1 MSEKVE
7 NTEAGQRKFEPVIGL
22 EIHAQ
27 LKTNT
32 KLFCSCP
39 IQFGAPPNTLVCP
52 VCLGLPGALP
62 VLNKKAVEFAVK
74 VAIALNMKVNN
85 VSFFARKN
93 YFYPD
98 LPKGYQIT
106 QYKVPLAEDGYLEI
120 ISDGGKKRIGIE
132 RLVLEEDAGKMI
144 HDAVGINEK
153 SLIDFNRSGVPLVE
167 IVTKPD
173 ISSPEEAS
181 EFFALLRNILIYL
194 GVNDGN
200 MEEGN
205 LRCDANIS
213 LKELGKNVLGTRTEI
228 KNLNSFKFLKS
239 ALKYEIERQKKKIL
253 EGERISLETRT
264 FNPSTGETVLMRSKE
279 EAHDYR
285 YFPEPD
291 LPPLYISEEFVE
303 KIKSEIPELPNAK
316 IERYIKEFG
325 LGIDQAK
332 TLVQT
337 KELAD
342 YFEEVAKRTSMPKK
356 SANWILGD
364 VMKYLN
370 EKNID
375 IKSYP
380 VSPSSLSELI
390 IEVEMGR
397 IPRNI
402 GRDYLQIMAEK
413 RKELKEIVTEEG
425 KRILDENSLK
435 SLIYD
440 VIKENQKPLE
450 DWIKGKTQVFGF
462 FMGEVMKRSKGMVDA
477 NIVKKLVKEILDEL
491 SNSRRD

>member
-1 MSEKVE
+1 MSERIE
-7 NTEAGQRKFEPVIGL
+7 NGDSPLKIFEPVIGL

-32 KLFCSCP
+32 KLFCGCH

-74 VAIALNMKVNN
+74 VAIALNMKINN

-106 QYKVPLAEDGYLEI
+106 QYKTPIAENGYLDI
-120 ISDGGKKRIGIE
+120 IIEGRKKRIGIE
-132 RLVLEEDAGKMI
+132 RLTLEEDAGKMI
-144 HDAVGINEK
+144 HDAPGVNEK

-167 IVTKPD
+167 IVTRPH
-173 ISSPEEAS
+173 ISFPEEAS
-181 EFFALLRNILIYL
+181 EFFSLLRSILIYL

-205 LRCDANIS
+205 LRCDANVS
-213 LKELGKNVLGTRTEI
+213 VKELGRSEFGTRTEI
-228 KNLNSFKFLKS
+228 KNLNSFKFLKL
-239 ALKYEIERQKKKIL
+239 ALKYEIERHKKKIL
-253 EGERISLETRT
+253 EGERITLETRT
-264 FNPSTGETVLMRSKE
+264 FNPATGETVVMRSKE
-279 EAHDYR
+279 EAYDYR

-291 LPPLYISEEFVE
+291 LPPLFISDEFIE
-303 KIKSEIPELPNAK
+303 KIKEGIPELPNAK
-316 IERYIKEFG
+316 IERYITDFG
-325 LGIDQAK
+325 LEEDQAK
-332 TLVQT
+332 TLAQS

-342 YFEEVAKRTSMPKK
+342 YFEEVTKRTSMPKK

-364 VMKYLN
+364 VMRYIN

-375 IKSYP
+375 INSYP
-380 VSPSSLSELI
+380 VSPPSLSELI
-390 IEVEMGR
+390 LEVENGK

-402 GRDYLQIMAEK
+402 GRDYLQIMAKE
-413 RKELKEIVTEEG
+413 RKEIKEILAKKGEE
-425 KRILDENSLK
+425 LMDEESLK
-435 SLIYD
+435 AMIKD
-440 VIKENQKPLE
+440 VIRTNQKPLE
-450 DWIKGKTQVFGF
+450 EWLKGKTQVFGF
-462 FMGEVMKRSKGMVDA
+462 FMGEVMKRGRGKADA
-477 NIVKKLVKEILDEL
+477 SVVKKLVKEILDEF
-491 SNSRRD
+491 SSSRRD

>member
-1 MSEKVE
+1 MSERIE
-7 NTEAGQRKFEPVIGL
+7 NSESALKKFEPVIGL

-32 KLFCSCP
+32 KLFCGCP

-74 VAIALNMKVNN
+74 VAIALNMKINN

-106 QYKVPLAEDGYLEI
+106 QYKTPIAEDGYLEI
-120 ISDGGKKRIGIE
+120 IVEGRKKRIGIE
-132 RLVLEEDAGKMI
+132 RLTLEEDAGKMI
-144 HDAVGINEK
+144 HDAPGLSEK

-181 EFFALLRNILIYL
+181 EFFSLLRNTLIYL

-213 LKELGKNVLGTRTEI
+213 VKELGKNEFGTRTEI
-228 KNLNSFKFLKS
+228 KNINSFKFLKL
-239 ALKYEIERQKKKIL
+239 ALKYEIERHKRKIL
-253 EGERISLETRT
+253 DGERILLETRT
-264 FNPSTGETVLMRSKE
+264 FNPATGETVVMRSKE

-291 LPPLYISEEFVE
+291 LPPLFISDEFIE
-303 KIKSEIPELPNAK
+303 KIKEEIPELPNSK
-316 IERYIKEFG
+316 IERYMADFE
-325 LGIDQAK
+325 LGEDQAK
-332 TLVQT
+332 ALVQSR
-337 KELAD
+337 ELAD
-342 YFEEVAKRTSMPKK
+342 YFEEVVRKTSIPKK

-364 VMKYLN
+364 VMKYIN
-370 EKNID
+370 ENNID
-375 IKSYP
+375 ISSYP
-380 VSPSSLSELI
+380 VSPLSLSELI
-390 IEVEMGR
+390 LEVEKGK

-402 GRDYLQIMAEK
+402 GRDYLQIMA
-413 RKELKEIVTEEG
+413 KEGKGLKEVIAERGEG
-425 KRILDENSLK
+425 ILDESSLRA
-435 SLIYD
+435 LIEE
-440 VIKENQKPLE
+440 VVKENQKPLE
-450 DWIKGKTQVFGF
+450 DWLKGKTQVFGF
-462 FMGEVMKRSKGMVDA
+462 FMGEVMKRSKGKADA
-477 NIVKKLVKEILDEL
+477 NIVKKLVKEILDEF

>member
-1 MSEKVE
+1 MSERIESESGLK
-7 NTEAGQRKFEPVIGL
+7 KFEPVIGL

-62 VLNKKAVEFAVK
+62 VLNKRAVEFAVK
-74 VAIALNMKVNN
+74 VAIALNMKINKI
-85 VSFFARKN
+85 SYFARKN

-106 QYKVPLAEDGYLEI
+106 QYKTPLAENGYLEI
-120 ISDGGKKRIGIE
+120 FLDGRKKRIGIE
-132 RLVLEEDAGKMI
+132 RLTLEEDAGKMI
-144 HDAVGINEK
+144 HDAPGLDEK

-173 ISSPEEAS
+173 ISSPEEAV
-181 EFFALLRNILIYL
+181 EFFSLLRAILIYL
-194 GVNDGN
+194 DVNDGN

-213 LKELGKNVLGTRTEI
+213 LKELGKNEFGTRTEI

-239 ALKYEIERQKKKIL
+239 ALKYEIERHEIKLLK
-253 EGERISLETRT
+253 GERITLETRT
-264 FNPSTGETVLMRSKE
+264 FNPSTGETVVMRSKE

-291 LPPLYISEEFVE
+291 LPPLVLSDEYIEDIM
-303 KIKSEIPELPNAK
+303 KEIPELPDKK
-316 IERYIKEFG
+316 IERYMEEFG
-325 LGIDQAK
+325 LAIDQAK

-342 YFEEVAKRTSMPKK
+342 YFEEVARRTLLPKK

-370 EKNID
+370 ENNIE
-375 IKSYP
+375 IVSYP

-390 IEVEMGR
+390 LEVENGK

-402 GRDYLQIMAEK
+402 GREYLQIMAKEK
-413 RKELKEIVTEEG
+413 KELKEIVAEKGEYFDEG
-425 KRILDENSLK
+425 TIKKIIKE
-435 SLIYD
+435 
-440 VIKENQKPLE
+440 VITENQKPLE
-450 DWIKGKTQVFGF
+450 DWLKGKTQVFGF
-462 FMGEVMKRSKGMVDA
+462 FMGEVMKRGKGRVDA
-477 NIVKKLVKEILDEL
+477 NIVKKLLKEILDEF
-491 SNSRRD
+491 SKSRGD

>member
-7 NTEAGQRKFEPVIGL
+7 NNDVGLKEFEPIIGL

-27 LKTNT
+27 LKTAT
-32 KLFCSCP
+32 KLFCGCP
-39 IQFGAPPNTLVCP
+39 IKFGAPPNTLVCP

-74 VAIALNMKVNN
+74 VAIALNMKINN
-85 VSFFARKN
+85 PSFFARKN

-106 QYKVPLAEDGYLEI
+106 QYKTPIAEDGHIEI
-120 ISDGGKKRIGIE
+120 ILDGRKKRIGIE
-132 RLVLEEDAGKMI
+132 RLTLEEDAGKMI
-144 HDAVGINEK
+144 HDAPGLDEK

-173 ISSPEEAS
+173 ISSPEEAV
-181 EFFALLRNILIYL
+181 EFFSLLRSILIYL
-194 GVNDGN
+194 EVNDGN

-213 LKELGKNVLGTRTEI
+213 LKEKGKNEFGTRTEI

-239 ALKYEIERQKKKIL
+239 ALKYEIERHAEEIR
-253 EGERISLETRT
+253 EGGRITLETRT

-291 LPPLYISEEFVE
+291 LPPLFISGEFIE
-303 KIKSEIPELPNAK
+303 KIKKEIPELPTSK
-316 IERYIKEFG
+316 TERYVEEFG

-332 TLVQT
+332 TLAEK

-342 YFEEVAKRTSMPKK
+342 YFEEVVKKTSMPKK

-370 EKNID
+370 ENNIE
-375 IKSYP
+375 IVSYP
-380 VSPSSLSELI
+380 VSPIYLSELI
-390 IEVEMGR
+390 SEVENGR

-402 GRDYLQIMAEK
+402 GREYLQIMAKE
-413 RKELKEIVTEEG
+413 RKELKEIISERGEE
-425 KRILDENSLK
+425 LMDESSLRK
-435 SLIYD
+435 M
-440 VIKENQKPLE
+440 VEETIKENEKPLE
-450 DWIKGKTQVFGF
+450 DWKKGKTQVFGF
-462 FMGEVMKRSKGMVDA
+462 FMGEVMKRSKGKADA
-477 NIVKKLVKEILDEL
+477 NIVKQLLKEILNEF
-491 SNSRRD
+491 SKSGRD

>member
-1 MSEKVE
+1 MSERVE
-7 NTEAGQRKFEPVIGL
+7 NSDIAIKEFEPVIGL

-27 LKTNT
+27 LKTRT

-74 VAIALNMKVNN
+74 VAIALNMKINN

-106 QYKVPLAEDGYLEI
+106 QYKTPIAEDGYLDI
-120 ISDGGKKRIGIE
+120 IVEGRKKRIGIE
-132 RLVLEEDAGKMI
+132 RLTLEEDAGKMI
-144 HDAVGINEK
+144 HDAPGLNEK

-181 EFFALLRNILIYL
+181 EFFSLLRNTLIYL
-194 GVNDGN
+194 DVNDGN

-205 LRCDANIS
+205 LRCDANVS
-213 LKELGKNVLGTRTEI
+213 LKELGKDEFGTRTEI
-228 KNLNSFKFLKS
+228 KNINSFKFLKL
-239 ALKYEIERQKKKIL
+239 ALKFEIERHKRKIL
-253 EGERISLETRT
+253 DGERIILETRT
-264 FNPSTGETVLMRSKE
+264 FNPATGETVVMRTKE

-291 LPPLYISEEFVE
+291 LPPLFISDEFIE
-303 KIKSEIPELPNAK
+303 KTKKEIPELPSSK
-316 IERYIKEFG
+316 IERYMADFE
-325 LGIDQAK
+325 LGEDQAK
-332 TLVQT
+332 ALVQSR
-337 KELAD
+337 ELSD
-342 YFEEVAKRTSMPKK
+342 YFEEVVKKTSIPKK

-364 VMKYLN
+364 VMKYIN
-370 EKNID
+370 ENNID
-375 IKSYP
+375 ISSYP

-390 IEVEMGR
+390 LEVEKGK

-402 GRDYLQIMAEK
+402 GRDYLQIMA
-413 RKELKEIVTEEG
+413 KEGKGLKEVIAERG
-425 KRILDENSLK
+425 GLLDESSLRT
-435 SLIYD
+435 LIEE
-440 VIKENQKPLE
+440 VVKENQKPLE
-450 DWIKGKTQVFGF
+450 EWLKGKTQVFGF
-462 FMGEVMKRSKGMVDA
+462 FMGEVMKRSKGKADA
-477 NIVKKLVKEILDEL
+477 NIVKKLVKEILDEF

>member
-7 NTEAGQRKFEPVIGL
+7 NSESGLKDFEPVIGL

-27 LKTNT
+27 LKTET

-39 IQFGAPPNTLVCP
+39 IRFGAPPNTLVCP

-74 VAIALNMKVNN
+74 VAIALNMKINN
-85 VSFFARKN
+85 LSFFARKN

-106 QYKVPLAEDGYLEI
+106 QYKTPIAENGYIEI
-120 ISDGGKKRIGIE
+120 ILDGKKKRIGIE
-132 RLVLEEDAGKMI
+132 RLTLEEDAGKMI
-144 HDAVGINEK
+144 HDAPGLEEK

-173 ISSPEEAS
+173 ISSPEEAV
-181 EFFALLRNILIYL
+181 EFFGLLRSILIYL
-194 GVNDGN
+194 EVNDGN

-205 LRCDANIS
+205 LRCDANVS
-213 LKELGKNVLGTRTEI
+213 LKEKGKDEFGTRTEI

-239 ALKYEIERQKKKIL
+239 ALKYEIGRHAKKIR
-253 EGERISLETRT
+253 EGERITLETRT
-264 FNPSTGETVLMRSKE
+264 FNPSTGETVLMRGKE

-291 LPPLYISEEFVE
+291 LPPLFISDEFIE
-303 KIKSEIPELPNAK
+303 KIRKEIPELPSSK
-316 IERYIKEFG
+316 IERYVEEFG

-332 TLVQT
+332 TLAER

-342 YFEEVAKRTSMPKK
+342 YFEEAVKRTSMPKK
-356 SANWILGD
+356 TASWILGD

-370 EKNID
+370 ENNIE
-375 IKSYP
+375 IISYP
-380 VSPSSLSELI
+380 VSPLSLSEVIL
-390 IEVEMGR
+390 EVENGR

-402 GRDYLQIMAEK
+402 GREYLQIMAKE
-413 RKELKEIVTEEG
+413 RKELKEIISERGE
-425 KRILDENSLK
+425 LMDENSLRK
-435 SLIYD
+435 IIED
-440 VIKENQKPLE
+440 TVKENKKALE

-462 FMGEVMKRSKGMVDA
+462 FMGEVMKRSKGKADA
-477 NIVKKLVKEILDEL
+477 NIVKKLLKEILNEF
-491 SNSRRD
+491 SESRRD